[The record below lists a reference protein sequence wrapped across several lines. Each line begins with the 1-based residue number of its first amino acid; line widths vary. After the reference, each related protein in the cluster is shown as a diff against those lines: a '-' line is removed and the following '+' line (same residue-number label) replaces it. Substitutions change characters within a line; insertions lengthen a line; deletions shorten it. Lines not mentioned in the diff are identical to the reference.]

1 MAMGI
6 GEARI
11 TEFLESLAEKQPSPG
26 GGAAAGVTGA
36 IAAALGEM
44 VVAYS
49 IGKKTLAAHSD
60 RLEEA
65 RRLLSEAR
73 EAFVRLADEDAEAY
87 GRLSAAMKMDANA
100 PGRAGA
106 VRSAIEDA
114 LGPPMRAAALMVDV
128 LECLEGLIGRS
139 NERLA
144 SDLAIAA
151 VLGEASVRSAAWN
164 VHVNAV
170 SLEDGGE
177 RFVREAD
184 GRVERAVEIARQV
197 EAWSRS
203 VSV

>member
-1 MAMGI
+1 
-6 GEARI
+6 
-11 TEFLESLAEKQPSPG
+11 
-26 GGAAAGVTGA
+26 
-36 IAAALGEM
+36 
-44 VVAYS
+44 
-49 IGKKTLAAHSD
+49 
-60 RLEEA
+60 
-65 RRLLSEAR
+65 
-73 EAFVRLADEDAEAY
+73 
-87 GRLSAAMKMDANA
+87 
-100 PGRAGA
+100 
-106 VRSAIEDA
+106 
-114 LGPPMRAAALMVDV
+114 MVDV